1 MKLCSAIPVILCL
14 ITVPMNAEDWKQRF
28 RTPFEQSGGEETA
41 SYGAAIQFYRDL
53 ASANDRVTIKEM
65 GTTDSGKPLHLVTIS
80 NRTTDIASIRD
91 DKRSVLLINN
101 AIHPGESDGV
111 DASMAFARDVA
122 FDSATYGDQLSEVI
136 VGIIPIYNIG
146 GALNRNSGTRA
157 NQNGPR
163 EYGFRGNARNYDLN
177 RDFIKCDTRNA
188 RSFVSIFQSLDPDL
202 LIDTHVSNGA
212 DYQHV
217 MTTSHSQ
224 KDKLGLKLGEY
235 LNHSF
240 EPILFGKLEQ
250 DGFPTIPYVN
260 SGGKPPERGFPQ
272 FLDTPRYSTGYA
284 ALFQTMGFMT
294 ETHMLKPYPQRV
306 KATRAFLDRS
316 LELLAKDGQ
325 RIQKIRLADRE
336 AYHQQTEAEIAWNVD
351 HDKPSRLEFHGY
363 EATYK
368 KSQVTPG
375 SRLYYDRTKP
385 FVKSIPYYNNYRPSK
400 KIKMPAGYLVPR
412 GWHSVIE
419 LLRLNCVEFKTV
431 QKPAALEAEV
441 YRINSFT
448 TRPSPY
454 EGHYLHDSVSVLSS
468 TEKVNFVPGD
478 VIVPIHQQRARYVVE
493 TLEPEA
499 TDSLFRWNF
508 FDTIL
513 QRKEYFSPYVFEDS
527 AKELLANDKQ
537 VATDFQA
544 RMDEDPKF
552 AKDRDAQLQFLYQR
566 SKHYEESHLRY
577 PVIRLKDGSLERL

>member
-1 MKLCSAIPVILCL
+1 MKFYGALLFFLSFVPGPV
-14 ITVPMNAEDWKQRF
+14 NADDWKQRF
-28 RTPFEQSGGEETA
+28 RTPFEQSDGSETA
-41 SYGAAIQFYRDL
+41 DYHAAIQFYQDL
-53 ASANDRVTIKEM
+53 ADASDRITIREM
-65 GTTDSGKPLHLVTIS
+65 GTTDSGHPLHLVVIS
-80 NRTTDIASIRD
+80 NRKTDVDRIRD
-91 DKRSVLLINN
+91 DERSVLLINN

-122 FDSATYGDQLSEVI
+122 FDSATYSAHLKQVI
-136 VGIIPIYNIG
+136 VAIIPLYNIG
-146 GALNRNSGTRA
+146 GALHRNSGTRA

-188 RSFVSIFQSLDPDL
+188 RSFVSIFQLLDPDL

-224 KDKLGLKLGEY
+224 KDKLGLQLGKY
-235 LNHSF
+235 LDKSF
-240 EPILFGKLEQ
+240 EPDLFRKLQQ

-260 SGGKPPERGFPQ
+260 SGGRPPEQGFSQ
-272 FLDTPRYSTGYA
+272 FLETPRYSTGYA

-294 ETHMLKPYPQRV
+294 ETHMLKPYPRRV
-306 KATRAFLDRS
+306 KATRAFLERS

-325 RIQKIRLADRE
+325 RIQEIRRADRE
-336 AYHQQTEAEIAWNVD
+336 AYHQQAEAAIAWEVD
-351 HDKPSRLEFHGY
+351 RDKPSRLEFHGY
-363 EATYK
+363 EATYVD
-368 KSQVTPG
+368 SQVTPG
-375 SRLYYDRTKP
+375 KRLFYDRSKP
-385 FVKSIPYYNNYRPSK
+385 FVRSIAYYNNYRPSK
-400 KIKMPAGYLVPR
+400 KIRLPAGYLVPR

-419 LLRLNCVEFKTV
+419 LLKLNSVELTVV
-431 QKPAALEAEV
+431 QKPAVVDAQV
-441 YRINSFT
+441 YRIDGVT

-454 EGHYLHDSVSVLSS
+454 EGHYLHDSVNV
-468 TEKVNFVPGD
+468 TATNERVQVAPGD

-499 TDSLFRWNF
+499 MDSLFRWNF

-513 QRKEYFSPYVFEDS
+513 QRKEYFSAYVFEDS
-527 AKELLANDKQ
+527 AKALLASNNQ
-537 VATDFQA
+537 VAAEFQA
-544 RMDEDPKF
+544 KKNKDSDF
-552 AKDRDAQLQFLYQR
+552 ANDRNAQLKFLYER

-577 PVIRLKDGSLERL
+577 PVIRLKEGSLEGL